1 MDATRDYHSKWSK
14 SQRERQIPY
23 DVIYVWSPK
32 YSTKEPIYKT
42 ETDLQREQTCGGQ
55 RMGGGRGKE
64 QEFRIS
70 RYKLLYI
77 ERINNKVVLYSTGND
92 IQYLV
97 DKLYSETVINKK
109 RILKRTPI
117 CV

>member
-1 MDATRDYHSKWSK
+1 MQLEIIIVSGVSHKEKDKYHMMSFICGAQNIAQK
-14 SQRERQIPY
+14 SL
-23 DVIYVWSPK
+23 
-32 YSTKEPIYKT
+32 STKQKQTYQK
-42 ETDLQREQTCGGQ
+42 REQTCGGQ
-55 RMGGGRGKE
+55 RMRGGRRKE

-77 ERINNKVVLYSTGND
+77 ERINNKVVLYSTGNY

-97 DKLYSETVINKK
+97 DKLYSVTVINKK